1 MPGNSWMDTRF
12 FPLHSISLGKRLLGI
27 LSMSGL
33 QCGWAHVGSQAN
45 AQECLEMMTNAYIY
59 AITH

>member
-1 MPGNSWMDTRF
+1 M
-12 FPLHSISLGKRLLGI
+12 

-33 QCGWAHVGSQAN
+33 QCGWAHVGSPAN
-45 AQECLEMMTNAYIY
+45 AQECLQMMTNVYLY